1 MSAVAL
7 DGLPT
12 VNRPCPPWC
21 ELPTGHGWNDHGINV
36 VGDDGRGHGYTLGT
50 IEGCDLSVGLST
62 FESSL
67 RGGPSTF
74 SPVVIE
80 IDGRV
85 GEEVTAKQARDL
97 AAALMEAAR
106 IIEAATV

>member
-1 MSAVAL
+1 MT
-7 DGLPT
+7 T
-12 VNRPCPPWC
+12 VDRNDQSVVDRPCPPWC
-21 ELPTGHGWNDHGINV
+21 EFPAGHGWHDHGIVV
-36 VGDDGRGHGYTLGT
+36 VGDDGRRHLGT
-50 IEGCDLSVGLST
+50 IEDGDLSVGLST

-85 GEEVTAKQARDL
+85 CEEVTAKQARHL
-97 AAALMEAAR
+97 AAALLKAAE
-106 IIEAATV
+106 IIEAATA